1 MQHRG
6 EKMLIFARGDIEPS
20 ANFSEGEIYLQMT
33 NTGVADV
40 LPG

>member
-1 MQHRG
+1 MIVREFEAHY
-6 EKMLIFARGDIEPS
+6 EECLFIKT
-20 ANFSEGEIYLQMT
+20 NFSEGEIYLQMT